1 MNFAFPQTEGAEP
14 RANIDRLRA
23 DVTALT
29 STKIPRSYENL
40 AGLKEAAKYIENEWK
55 KSGLKVAYQKFKAGK
70 NTYENVVTTMGPSKG
85 PRIVIG
91 AHYDVAGPLPG
102 ADDNASGIAGLLEIA
117 RLIQQRKPTLKYRI
131 DLVAYT
137 LEEPPFF
144 GSDQMGSA
152 VHAKSLK
159 ELKAEVLFMLSLEMV
174 GYFSDKKNS
183 QSFPIPELAKI
194 YPSTGNFIGVV
205 GDPTSKALV
214 TQVTRLMKQASKVD
228 VQALNAP
235 RELPGVSLSDHS
247 SYWEYGYPAIMLTDT
262 AFMRNPHYHTKG
274 DTADTL
280 DYKSM
285 AEVVEGVY
293 NVLINFSK

>member
-1 MNFAFPQTEGAEP
+1 MNFAFHQAEGAEP
-14 RANIDRLRA
+14 RANKDRLRA

-29 STKIPRSYENL
+29 TTKIPRSYENL
-40 AGLKEAAKYIENEWK
+40 AGLKEAANYIENEWK
-55 KSGLKVAYQKFKAGK
+55 KSGLKVEYQKFKAGK
-70 NTYENVVTTMGPSKG
+70 NTYENVLTTVGPSKG

-117 RLIQQRKPTLKYRI
+117 RLMQQRKPTLKYRV

-159 ELKAEVLFMLSLEMV
+159 ESKAEVLFMLSLEMI

-183 QSFPIPELAKI
+183 QTFPIPELGKI

-205 GDPTSKALV
+205 GDPTSKTLV
-214 TQVTRLMKQASKVD
+214 SQVTRLMKEGSKVD

-262 AFMRNPHYHTKG
+262 AFMRNPHYHTKD

-293 NVLINFSK
+293 NVVTKFTK